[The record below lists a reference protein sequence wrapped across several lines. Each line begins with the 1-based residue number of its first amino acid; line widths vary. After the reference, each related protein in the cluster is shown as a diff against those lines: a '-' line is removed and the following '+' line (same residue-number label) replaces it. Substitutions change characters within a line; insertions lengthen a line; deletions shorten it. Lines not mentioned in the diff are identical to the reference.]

1 MVYRSKLAI
10 TDEAKSGVQISPT
23 ITQSI
28 ASSNNT
34 AIIDTL
40 HRGMKAAN
48 VRKELK
54 SMADPDKA
62 VILQRFFKTGLGQ
75 YGEGDIFIGVTVPQ
89 SRKIAKKFSQLQL
102 VEVKTLLYSRIH
114 EERLV
119 ALLILVWRYSSALD
133 NREEKEEIVKF
144 YLDNIKQVNNWD
156 LVDLSAPNIL
166 GAHLIDN
173 RDRRLLYRL
182 AKSENVWERRVA
194 ILATYHFIRNGDF
207 SYTLKI
213 AEMLLQDRHDLIHK
227 AVGWMLREVGKRD
240 ATAQEAFL
248 EKYWSVMPRTML
260 RYAIER
266 LPENKRLHY
275 KKNPIDRP

>member
-1 MVYRSKLAI
+1 
-10 TDEAKSGVQISPT
+10 
-23 ITQSI
+23 
-28 ASSNNT
+28 
-34 AIIDTL
+34 
-40 HRGMKAAN
+40 MKVVE

-62 VILQRFFKTGLGQ
+62 ALLQRFFKTGLGQ
-75 YGEGDIFIGVTVPQ
+75 YGEGDIFIGVMVPQ
-89 SRKIAKKFSQLQL
+89 SRKVAKKFSQLQL
-102 VEVKTLLYSRIH
+102 VEVKMLLYSRIH

-119 ALLILVWRYSSALD
+119 ALLILVWRYSNALSS
-133 NREEKEEIVKF
+133 REEKEEIVRF

-166 GAHLIDN
+166 GAHLID

-182 AKSENVWERRVA
+182 ARSENVWERRIA

-207 SYTLKI
+207 SDTLKI

-227 AVGWMLREVGKRD
+227 AAGWMLREVGKRD
-240 ATAQEAFL
+240 AASEEAFL
-248 EKYWSVMPRTML
+248 EKHLTVMPRTML

-266 LPENKRLHY
+266 LPESKRRRY
-275 KKNPIDRP
+275 KKNPIDRS

>member
-1 MVYRSKLAI
+1 
-10 TDEAKSGVQISPT
+10 
-23 ITQSI
+23 
-28 ASSNNT
+28 
-34 AIIDTL
+34 
-40 HRGMKAAN
+40 MKAAN

-166 GAHLIDN
+166 GVHLMVDN
-173 RDRRLLYRL
+173 RDDRRRKLLYKL
-182 AKSENVWERRVA
+182 AKSENVWERRIA
-194 ILATYHFIRNGDF
+194 IVATYHFIRNGDF
-207 SYTLKI
+207 SDTLQI

-227 AVGWMLREVGKRD
+227 AAGWMLREVGKRD
-240 ATAQEAFL
+240 SAAEEAFL
-248 EKYWSVMPRTML
+248 EKHCNVMPRTML

-266 LPENKRLHY
+266 LPESKRRRY
-275 KKNPIDRP
+275 TRKKPIDRHC

>member
-1 MVYRSKLAI
+1 
-10 TDEAKSGVQISPT
+10 
-23 ITQSI
+23 
-28 ASSNNT
+28 
-34 AIIDTL
+34 
-40 HRGMKAAN
+40 MKAAN

-119 ALLILVWRYSSALD
+119 ALLILVWRYSSALG

>member
-1 MVYRSKLAI
+1 
-10 TDEAKSGVQISPT
+10 
-23 ITQSI
+23 
-28 ASSNNT
+28 
-34 AIIDTL
+34 
-40 HRGMKAAN
+40 MKAVE

-62 VILQRFFKTGLGQ
+62 AILQRYFKTGLGQ
-75 YGEGDIFIGVTVPQ
+75 YGEGDIFIGVMVPQ
-89 SRKIAKKFSQLQL
+89 SRKVAKKFSQLQL
-102 VEVKTLLYSRIH
+102 VEVKMLLYSRIH

-119 ALLILVWRYSSALD
+119 ALLILVWRYSSALSS
-133 NREEKEEIVKF
+133 REEKEEIVKF

-166 GAHLIDN
+166 GAHLID

-182 AKSENVWERRVA
+182 ARSENVWERRIA
-194 ILATYHFIRNGDF
+194 ILATYHFIRDGDF
-207 SYTLKI
+207 SDTLKI

-227 AVGWMLREVGKRD
+227 AAGWMLREVGKRD
-240 ATAQEAFL
+240 VASEEAFL
-248 EKYWSVMPRTML
+248 EKHRSVMPRTML

-266 LPENKRLHY
+266 LPESKRRRY

>member
-1 MVYRSKLAI
+1 
-10 TDEAKSGVQISPT
+10 
-23 ITQSI
+23 
-28 ASSNNT
+28 
-34 AIIDTL
+34 
-40 HRGMKAAN
+40 MKAVE

-62 VILQRFFKTGLGQ
+62 AILQRFFKTGLDQ
-75 YGEGDIFIGVTVPQ
+75 YGEGDIFIGVMVPQ
-89 SRKIAKKFSQLQL
+89 SRKVAKKFSQLQL
-102 VEVKTLLYSRIH
+102 VEVKMLLYSSIH

-119 ALLILVWRYSSALD
+119 ALLILVWRYSSALSS
-133 NREEKEEIVKF
+133 REEKEEIVKF

-166 GAHLIDN
+166 GAHLID
-173 RDRRLLYRL
+173 RDRMLLYRL
-182 AKSENVWERRVA
+182 ARSENVWERRIA

-207 SYTLKI
+207 SDTLKI

-227 AVGWMLREVGKRD
+227 AAGWMLREVGKRD
-240 ATAQEAFL
+240 VASEEAFL
-248 EKYWSVMPRTML
+248 EKHRSVMPRTML

-266 LPENKRLHY
+266 LPESKRRRY

>member
-1 MVYRSKLAI
+1 MVYRSKIAI
-10 TDEAKSGVQISPT
+10 TDEAKSGVQISLT
-23 ITQSI
+23 ITQSL
-28 ASSNNT
+28 ASSNNI

-48 VRKELK
+48 VRKDLK

-62 VILQRFFKTGLGQ
+62 VILQQFFKTGLGQ

-89 SRKIAKKFSQLQL
+89 SRKIAKKFSRLQL

-119 ALLILVWRYSSALD
+119 ALLILVWRYSSALG

-166 GAHLIDN
+166 GAYLIDN

-207 SYTLKI
+207 SDTLKI

-240 ATAQEAFL
+240 ATAEEAFL

-266 LPENKRLHY
+266 LPENKRLRY